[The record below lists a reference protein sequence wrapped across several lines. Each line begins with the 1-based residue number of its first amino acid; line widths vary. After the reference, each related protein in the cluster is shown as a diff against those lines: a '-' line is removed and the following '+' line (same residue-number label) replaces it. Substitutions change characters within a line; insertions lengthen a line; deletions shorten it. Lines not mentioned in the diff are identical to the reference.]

1 MGGSCLESIG
11 KENKDEDAKWN
22 GHEDL
27 ELQVFLSLIV
37 EKFEMVWINFMSFCT
52 WKKKKD
58 VQNIILR
65 EYN

>member
-11 KENKDEDAKWN
+11 KENKDEDAKGN

-37 EKFEMVWINFMSFCT
+37 EKF
-52 WKKKKD
+52 
-58 VQNIILR
+58 
-65 EYN
+65 